1 MQLLALVMRTNI
13 YNGKKIQKKTK
24 IHNATQT
31 DPANNS
37 CEIQPENVSVNQSV
51 TQSVSRP
58 NLYSATAETRKLMQ
72 RF

>member
-13 YNGKKIQKKTK
+13 YNGKKIQKKPK

-37 CEIQPENVSVNQSV
+37 CKIQPENVSVNQSV
-51 TQSVSRP
+51 VSE
-58 NLYSATAETRKLMQ
+58 SSK
-72 RF
+72 FI